1 MTIQNRL
8 KQIIKSK
15 RLKITEFANICDI
28 PYRSVQGY
36 LYGERMLGGN
46 AIIKICA
53 QLNVN
58 PNWLLMGKGEMCEEK
73 PIQKEKTTQFESEL
87 FLNWLNEWWGKT
99 DEKHR
104 NWLEIQ
110 IKQCFPEYAEWLAL
124 KEKLDQ
130 EKSRH

>member
-1 MTIQNRL
+1 MTIQDRL

-58 PNWLLMGKGEMCEEK
+58 PNWLLMNKGEMHQTK
-73 PIQKEKTTQFESEL
+73 PSSNETTLEPIL
-87 FLNWLNEWWGKT
+87 EWFNKWWEDA
-99 DEKHR
+99 DEKHQH
-104 NWLEIQ
+104 WLEVQ
-110 IKQCFPEYAEWLAL
+110 MGKCFPEYAQWL
-124 KEKLDQ
+124 KERSQSK
-130 EKSRH
+130 